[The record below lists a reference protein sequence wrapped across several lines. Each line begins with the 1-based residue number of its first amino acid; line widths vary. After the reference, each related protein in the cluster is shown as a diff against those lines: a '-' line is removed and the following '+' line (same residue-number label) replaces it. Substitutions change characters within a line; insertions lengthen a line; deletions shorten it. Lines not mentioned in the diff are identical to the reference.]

1 MSLTKNTLYSVAII
15 ALSMSFIGSANAQRG
30 GGGGGGGTRA
40 ITQIEGDLYRF
51 QNNQHFSIFLVTSDG
66 VIMGDPINRGAAEW
80 LKEEIATRFGVP
92 VKYVVYSHH
101 HADHASGG
109 AVFADT
115 ATLIGHENMLAQI
128 APPADP
134 DAALPPRLAALDA
147 NENGTVELDEAQGQL
162 ANRFRGLDAN
172 RDGSLSGFELA
183 AARGGDVLRPDE
195 TYTDSMTL
203 ELGGQTVELH
213 YFGKSHSDNM
223 TIMYFP
229 AEKTV
234 FTVDFITVN
243 RLPFRDFAE
252 GYLPDLIE
260 AIRQTEALD
269 FDVVAPGHGVLGNR
283 QDVVAHRQ
291 YIEALVDQVSQG
303 IADGKSVADLQGEIS
318 FDQYSSWAQY
328 DQWLPLNIAGAY
340 RILSE

>member
-1 MSLTKNTLYSVAII
+1 MTLAKLISAALAVSALTLTVIGI
-15 ALSMSFIGSANAQRG
+15 AQAQR
-30 GGGGGGGTRA
+30 GGGTRA

-51 QNNQHFSIFLVTSDG
+51 QNNQHFSVFLVTPDG
-66 VIMGDPINRGAAEW
+66 VIMGDPINGNAAEW
-80 LKEEIATRFGVP
+80 LKQEIDERFGVP

-115 ATLIGHENMLAQI
+115 ATFIGHENMLNHI

-134 DAALPPRLAALDA
+134 AASLPPRLATMDT
-147 NENGTVELDEAQGQL
+147 NGNGTVERDEARGQL
-162 ANRFRGLDAN
+162 ANRFAALDAN
-172 RDGSLSGFELA
+172 GDGSISGFEIA
-183 AARGGDVLRPDE
+183 STRGGDVRPPDE
-195 TYTDSMTL
+195 TYADTMTL
-203 ELGGQTVELH
+203 TLGGKTVELH

-229 AEKTV
+229 VEKTV
-234 FTVDFITVN
+234 FTVDFITVD
-243 RLPFRDFAE
+243 RLPFRDFSE

-260 AIRQTEALD
+260 AIRQTESLD
-269 FDVVAPGHGVLGNR
+269 FDIVAPGHGVIGGR

-291 YIEALVDQVSQG
+291 YLEELVGLVSQG
-303 IADGKSVADLQGEIS
+303 IDDGKSVADLQAEITLEK
-318 FDQYSSWAQY
+318 YSSWSQF

-340 RILSE
+340 RILNR